1 MSLTA
6 WAAVLTQVAGRS
18 WYWKTQMFG
27 CTVAF
32 QKGMKSFVNVWQ
44 KSTNSSTPAPGPA
57 AGASQVPKASISD
70 PPTPI
75 FSQLN
80 IR

>member
-1 MSLTA
+1 MTERD
-6 WAAVLTQVAGRS
+6 AVLTQVAGSS
-18 WYWKTQMFG
+18 WYWKTQIFG

-32 QKGMKSFVNVWQ
+32 QKGMNSFVKVWQ
-44 KSTNSSTPAPGPA
+44 KSTKSSTPAPGPP
-57 AGASQVPKASISD
+57 AGASQVPNASISE
-70 PPTPI
+70 PPTPS